1 MFDWFYFSDPF
12 PGKGEPGYEEAKN
25 RYWGLLTMSAPTTP
39 IMMENPS
46 TMQRVSNVFERGN
59 WMVKGDA
66 VTPSTPH
73 ALNPMPA
80 GAPANRLGLAMWMTN
95 ENNPLTA
102 RTIVNR
108 LWEQLFGTGLAETL
122 EDLGTQGIAPEHR
135 ELLDFL
141 AYKFIHTYRWDI
153 KKLLKEMVMSATYRQ
168 DSRVSK
174 DGLEKDPFNKY
185 YARGPRVRLSAEELR
200 DQALVVTGMLSPK
213 MFGPSVMP
221 YQPDGI
227 WRSPYDGRKWEL
239 SRGEDRYRRGV
250 YTYWKRT
257 APYPAMMSFDGVA
270 REVCTARRIRTNTP
284 LQALAALNDEAYL
297 DCARQLARRLVLAM
311 PGQTT
316 EQIRLVYERATG
328 HKAEKSALAVL
339 LNLYN
344 ESMQRFS
351 NNSEASCEMANGLAT
366 GENGPAI
373 ASLATV
379 INAVLNLD
387 EVITKN

>member
-1 MFDWFYFSDPF
+1 
-12 PGKGEPGYEEAKN
+12 
-25 RYWGLLTMSAPTTP
+25 
-39 IMMENPS
+39 
-46 TMQRVSNVFERGN
+46 
-59 WMVKGDA
+59 
-66 VTPSTPH
+66 
-73 ALNPMPA
+73 
-80 GAPANRLGLAMWMTN
+80 
-95 ENNPLTA
+95 
-102 RTIVNR
+102 
-108 LWEQLFGTGLAETL
+108 
-122 EDLGTQGIAPEHR
+122 
-135 ELLDFL
+135 
-141 AYKFIHTYRWDI
+141 
-153 KKLLKEMVMSATYRQ
+153 MSATYRQ
-168 DSRVSK
+168 DSRVSRE
-174 DGLEKDPFNKY
+174 GLEKDPFNKY

-221 YQPDGI
+221 YQPEGI

-257 APYPAMMSFDGVA
+257 APYPAMISFDGVA

-311 PGQTT
+311 PGKH
-316 EQIRLVYERATG
+316 EDQIRLVYERATG
-328 HKAEKSALAVL
+328 HKAEKGAIAVL
-339 LNLYN
+339 INLYN

-351 NNSEASCEMANGLAT
+351 KNSEASCEMANGLSP

-373 ASLATV
+373 ASMTTV